1 MLKGRTVAIKDNISV
16 GGLPTVIG
24 TFPQLVSKTSQYP
37 ISPIDASVVSRVLE
51 AGGRVIG
58 TAVCESYSASPLSF
72 TSSTGPVQNAWAHG
86 MTAGGSSSGCG
97 ALLGASVVRKERGEK
112 SVVDMAIG
120 GDQGGSIRIPAAY
133 NGIYGMKATHGLI
146 PYTGVASL
154 SPMVDHVGPMACNLQ
169 DIAILLQ
176 VLAGYDG
183 IDSRMTP
190 ETPLLSQVKDYPTI
204 LSDFLNG
211 PLKDKEKLGTPFKV
225 GLLKE
230 SFSIAGM
237 SDQVR
242 DIVRKSAQ
250 KFFTAGG
257 AEVVDISVPLHKEG
271 PAIWT
276 AATRATMADWACAS
290 KTPGFLSYVSP
301 HVNLRWPPDQEMYEL
316 LTATNP
322 SIMNLI
328 FSSTF
333 LKEKWGP
340 QVEAKAHRKVYELR
354 AAYDKAL
361 QEVDVL
367 ITPTAPTVAMPH
379 PQLTNPD
386 GTRTAIMERAKVAV
400 GIVANTASFN
410 VTGHPAMSVPCG
422 FGTYQDGEIDK
433 LLPVGMQIIA
443 KRWDEETL
451 LKVAAVFDAGRSVGN
466 VV

>member
-1 MLKGRTVAIKDNISV
+1 
-16 GGLPTVIG
+16 
-24 TFPQLVSKTSQYP
+24 
-37 ISPIDASVVSRVLE
+37 
-51 AGGRVIG
+51 
-58 TAVCESYSASPLSF
+58 
-72 TSSTGPVQNAWAHG
+72 
-86 MTAGGSSSGCG
+86 
-97 ALLGASVVRKERGEK
+97 
-112 SVVDMAIG
+112 
-120 GDQGGSIRIPAAY
+120 
-133 NGIYGMKATHGLI
+133 
-146 PYTGVASL
+146 
-154 SPMVDHVGPMACNLQ
+154 
-169 DIAILLQ
+169 
-176 VLAGYDG
+176 
-183 IDSRMTP
+183 
-190 ETPLLSQVKDYPTI
+190 
-204 LSDFLNG
+204 
-211 PLKDKEKLGTPFKV
+211 
-225 GLLKE
+225 
-230 SFSIAGM
+230 M

-422 FGTYQDGEIDK
+422 FGTYQDGEIHK